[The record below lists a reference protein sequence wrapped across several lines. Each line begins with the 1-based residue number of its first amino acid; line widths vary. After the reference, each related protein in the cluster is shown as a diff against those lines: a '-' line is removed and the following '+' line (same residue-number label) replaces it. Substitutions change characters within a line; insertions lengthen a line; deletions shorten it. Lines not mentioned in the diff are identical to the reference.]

1 LDEHGAN
8 QHEASE
14 PGTSEP
20 KSDDLTPTKTAV
32 GAPTN
37 DERVLAAVS
46 HGVTFFEGGLIG
58 PLIIYL
64 VKKDTSDFVAFHA
77 LQSLA
82 FGALFFGITF
92 ATCGLAAVILVWP
105 YMIFEGI
112 ATFKAYEGEYYEL
125 PIVGAWARKRHPG
138 AAPGEPVVF

>member
-1 LDEHGAN
+1 VSVEH
-8 QHEASE
+8 EPVSSE
-14 PGTSEP
+14 PAPSER
-20 KSDDLTPTKTAV
+20 TKPRED
-32 GAPTN
+32 GPSH

-58 PLIIYL
+58 PLIVYL
-64 VKKDTSDFVAFHA
+64 IKRNESDFVAFHA

-82 FGALFFGITF
+82 FGVLFFGLTF
-92 ATCGLAAVILVWP
+92 VTCGFAALILVWP
-105 YMIFEGI
+105 YMIYEAI